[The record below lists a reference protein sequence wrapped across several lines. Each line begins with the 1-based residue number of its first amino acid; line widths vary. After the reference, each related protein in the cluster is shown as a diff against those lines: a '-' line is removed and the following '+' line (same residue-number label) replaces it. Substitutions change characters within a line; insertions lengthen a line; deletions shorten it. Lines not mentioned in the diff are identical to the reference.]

1 MEYGAIDL
9 HARQS
14 LIRIV
19 TSEGTVVLE
28 RTIPTRADK
37 FLEVFGARASLRV
50 VVESSTE
57 SEWVAQCLERCGHE
71 VVVVDPNY
79 ALMYG
84 HRGRH
89 IKTDRRDVTAL
100 AEANRR
106 GLYRAVHRV
115 SAAQRQRRRTLRIR
129 EQLVRTRTQ
138 LINLLRAQLRQE
150 GYRLPSGAAEATVAR
165 YGRLSIPETLTTTLA
180 PVLTVLEGLAPV
192 LEAADAEATA
202 AAAADPVV
210 TRLMTVPGVGPI
222 TGLTFRAAL
231 DDVTR
236 FADAKAVSAYLGLVP
251 REDSSGGRRRQGAI
265 TKVGPRSVRTL
276 LVQGAWTVW
285 RQRRCTAL
293 HAWVEQ
299 LAARR
304 GRRIAIV
311 ALARR
316 LARILFA
323 LWRDG
328 TTYQAVR
335 LPVSRAAH
343 GSRWV
348 RERASRGEHG
358 DLLSH
363 GQTVKQMVPPAS
375 SFRMLCRDHGPLVEH
390 E

>member
-150 GYRLPSGAAEATVAR
+150 GYRLPSGAAEAAVAR
-165 YGRLSIPETLTTTLA
+165 LSP
-180 PVLTVLEGLAPV
+180 P
-192 LEAADAEATA
+192 
-202 AAAADPVV
+202 
-210 TRLMTVPGVGPI
+210 VGPR
-222 TGLTFRAAL
+222 GVDDDAGAPADRA
-231 DDVTR
+231 R
-236 FADAKAVSAYLGLVP
+236 GSRPGP
-251 REDSSGGRRRQGAI
+251 RGGGRGGDRGGRRGS
-265 TKVGPRSVRTL
+265 G
-276 LVQGAWTVW
+276 GD
-285 RQRRCTAL
+285 
-293 HAWVEQ
+293 
-299 LAARR
+299 AADDRP
-304 GRRIAIV
+304 GRR
-311 ALARR
+311 
-316 LARILFA
+316 
-323 LWRDG
+323 
-328 TTYQAVR
+328 
-335 LPVSRAAH
+335 P
-343 GSRWV
+343 
-348 RERASRGEHG
+348 
-358 DLLSH
+358 
-363 GQTVKQMVPPAS
+363 
-375 SFRMLCRDHGPLVEH
+375 DHGAHLPRRAR
-390 E
+390 

>member
-1 MEYGAIDL
+1 MVPSICT
-9 HARQS
+9 ARQS

-19 TSEGTVVLE
+19 TIG
-28 RTIPTRADK
+28 RDRGPRADDADAGGRR
-37 FLEVFGARASLRV
+37 FPRGVWRRAPLRV

-71 VVVVDPNY
+71 VVVADPNY

-89 IKTDRRDVTAL
+89 IKTDRRDVAAL

-150 GYRLPSGAAEATVAR
+150 GYRLPSGAAEAAVAR
-165 YGRLSIPETLTTTLA
+165 YHRLSVPEALTTTLA

-192 LEAADAEATA
+192 LDAADAEATA

-222 TGLTFRAAL
+222 TALTFRAAL

-236 FADAKAVSAYLGLVP
+236 FADAKAAPCLGVVP
-251 REDSSGGRRRQGAI
+251 RKTAPGAAGDRGRLPRSGRGASGPCSCKARGRSGDSAAGAPRYTRGSSNSRRGAGDGSRSSPSPVDSRASSLRCGGTARRIGRRCPSKSRH
-265 TKVGPRSVRTL
+265 TDRS
-276 LVQGAWTVW
+276 
-285 RQRRCTAL
+285 
-293 HAWVEQ
+293 
-299 LAARR
+299 
-304 GRRIAIV
+304 
-311 ALARR
+311 
-316 LARILFA
+316 
-323 LWRDG
+323 
-328 TTYQAVR
+328 
-335 LPVSRAAH
+335 
-343 GSRWV
+343 GS
-348 RERASRGEHG
+348 ECASRGEH
-358 DLLSH
+358 
-363 GQTVKQMVPPAS
+363 
-375 SFRMLCRDHGPLVEH
+375 R
-390 E
+390 